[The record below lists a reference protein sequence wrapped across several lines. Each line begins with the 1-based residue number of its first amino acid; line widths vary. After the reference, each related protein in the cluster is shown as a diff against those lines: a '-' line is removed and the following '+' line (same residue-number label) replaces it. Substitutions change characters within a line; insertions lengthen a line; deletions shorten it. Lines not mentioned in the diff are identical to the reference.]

1 MRMRL
6 EHHLQYGGRLV
17 FCHQMPCEIW
27 AVLYSLLRSLKGREA
42 MAFLHFL
49 CIKLKPTH
57 AIQLCHGCST
67 PRSLGLKARHKS
79 KRKTLGLFNI
89 YNQRKKKRRKGKK
102 TSILSFEEMEGE
114 GVGGKTVLHEE
125 RQINAFLSKVG
136 VATTPS
142 FSAGPSGQQ
151 VC

>member
-1 MRMRL
+1 MRMGL

-17 FCHQMPCEIW
+17 FCHQMPCKIW

-67 PRSLGLKARHKS
+67 PRSLGLKTRHKS
-79 KRKTLGLFNI
+79 KHKTLGLFNI
-89 YNQRKKKRRKGKK
+89 YNQRKKKKEGKENK
-102 TSILSFEEMEGE
+102 HL
-114 GVGGKTVLHEE
+114 VL
-125 RQINAFLSKVG
+125 
-136 VATTPS
+136 
-142 FSAGPSGQQ
+142 
-151 VC
+151 